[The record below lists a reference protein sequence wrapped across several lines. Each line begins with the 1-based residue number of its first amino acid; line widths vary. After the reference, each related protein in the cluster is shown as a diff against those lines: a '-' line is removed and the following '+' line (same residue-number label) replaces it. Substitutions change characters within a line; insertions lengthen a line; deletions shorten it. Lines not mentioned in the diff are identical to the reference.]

1 MKTSLL
7 LLTALFVPAFLLR
20 AQENDKSASSDFR
33 NRLRERLKVIA
44 ADKDSPFGSG
54 KLAYLEEQVGR
65 KLTQEEKEAFETT
78 EAGRWRTFEDDL
90 IKFEHPDHALFQVS
104 VLDEK
109 SREPIRVVGG
119 VASMADNSFQ
129 RAYHLK
135 VGDLYYGVIFVREA
149 DWFDE
154 GICLCGPIAFK
165 KCVLA
170 EGTALEFSLLPSGT
184 VKKVQALG
192 GKHRAILF
200 EWTHSVIPQSA
211 YARLGASVRLK
222 VASTKPLKEW
232 VAFSKEKRGT
242 MGLVSWMEP
251 GDDQEKV
258 LDLLGNPTRRK
269 GDRLE
274 YVSEEWR
281 ADGDGYQTTI
291 SVDLKEDKFQRFEN
305 GWSKWQELPPKP
317 NTVVWAESRVQ
328 HWQSDKATDA
338 EKKSTMPGELTRI
351 ADLAVSNARSAKEPD
366 WGRWIGIARSIVE
379 LGSKDRRILDVVLAR
394 YAEADLGHFYSNDI
408 LEAFEHPGRQSMF
421 ESRAVY
427 LLKQKEPDQGGELNN
442 LLAMMDRE
450 SPVYEGLVRQACEH
464 KSPDVRHT
472 GYSFAERLSKT
483 VGLSLLRKGLDDE
496 DESARQMAALSIDE
510 VVGPDDVTW
519 LKERLSG
526 EKDKR
531 VKEAL
536 KDAIE
541 AANKPK

>member
-7 LLTALFVPAFLLR
+7 LLTALLVPAFLTQ
-20 AQENDKSASSDFR
+20 AQESEKSATSDFR
-33 NRLRERLKVIA
+33 NRLRERLKIIA

-54 KLAYLEEQVGR
+54 KLEYLEEQVGR

-78 EAGRWRTFEDDL
+78 EEGRWRTFEDDL

-104 VLDEK
+104 VLNEK

-129 RAYHLK
+129 RAYHLE
-135 VGDLYYGVIFVREA
+135 VGDLYFGVIFVREA

-170 EGTALEFSLLPSGT
+170 EGTALEFSLLPNGT

-211 YARLGASVRLK
+211 YARLGSSVRLK

-258 LDLLGNPTRRK
+258 LDILGNPTRRK

-291 SVDLKEDKFQRFEN
+291 SVDLKEDKFQRFES
-305 GWSKWQELPPKP
+305 GWSNWQELPPKP
-317 NTVVWAESRVQ
+317 NTVAWAESRVQ

-366 WGRWIGIARSIVE
+366 WERWSGIARSIVE

-408 LEAFEHPGRQSMF
+408 VEAFEHPGRQSMF
-421 ESRAVY
+421 ESRAAY
-427 LLKQKEPDQGGELNN
+427 LLKKKEPDRGGELNN
-442 LLAMMDRE
+442 LLAMMDRK
-450 SPVYEGLVRQACEH
+450 SPVYERLVKEACEH

-472 GYSFAERLSKT
+472 GYNFAERLSKA

-496 DESARQMAALSIDE
+496 DESARQMAALNIDE
-510 VVGPDDVTW
+510 VVGPNDVTW
-519 LKERLSG
+519 LKERLNG

-531 VKEAL
+531 VKDAL
-536 KDAIE
+536 QDAIE

>member
-1 MKTSLL
+1 MLL

-65 KLTQEEKEAFETT
+65 KPTQEEKEAFETT
-78 EAGRWRTFEDDL
+78 EEGRWRTFEDDL

-135 VGDLYYGVIFVREA
+135 VGDLYYGIIFVREA

-251 GDDQEKV
+251 GDDQGKV

-291 SVDLKEDKFQRFEN
+291 SVDLKEDKFQRFES

-351 ADLAVSNARSAKEPD
+351 ADLAVSNARSAKEPN

-442 LLAMMDRE
+442 LLAMMDRK

-472 GYSFAERLSKT
+472 GYNFAERLSKA

-510 VVGPDDVTW
+510 VVGPNDVTW

-531 VKEAL
+531 VKDAL
-536 KDAIE
+536 QDAIE
-541 AANKPK
+541 TANKPK